1 MVAIIVGAYALGMAI
16 GMIVYGKMAKSVLQ
30 EPWLICE
37 NCKYRKEAEEGRGRY
52 HNKSEMKK
60 EGKWR

>member
-37 NCKYRKEAEEGRGRY
+37 NCKYRKEVI
-52 HNKSEMKK
+52 SLC
-60 EGKWR
+60 

>member
-30 EPWLICE
+30 GPWLICE
-37 NCKYRKEAEEGRGRY
+37 NCKYRKEAEER
-52 HNKSEMKK
+52 KK
-60 EGKWR
+60 LPHEKEAV

>member
-37 NCKYRKEAEEGRGRY
+37 NCKYRKEAEER
-52 HNKSEMKK
+52 KK
-60 EGKWR
+60 LPHDKEAV